1 MAQNPPQAAPAPG
14 QDQAAAGPAVW
25 VDPYRSYQFKLM
37 IQGVAAGHFTE
48 CSGLGATVEAI
59 RYREAGNTAVEH
71 RVPGHVRYQD
81 VTLRYGL
88 TSSHELF
95 DWFMTAVNG
104 NPARK
109 NVSVL
114 LLDSA
119 GAAEVMRWD
128 LISAW
133 VSAWRGA
140 ALDALNQEIAIE
152 SVTIVFESLQRA

>member
-1 MAQNPPQAAPAPG
+1 MAQNPPQAAPTPPAG
-14 QDQAAAGPAVW
+14 QAGAAAAAW
-25 VDPYRSYQFKLM
+25 QDPYRAYQFKVM

-48 CSGLGATVEAI
+48 CSGLGATVEPIAF
-59 RYREAGNTAVEH
+59 REAGNSQVEH
-71 RVPGHVRYQD
+71 RVPGQTRYHP
-81 VTLRYGL
+81 VMLKYGL

-104 NPARK
+104 NPTRK
-109 NVSVL
+109 NVSIV

-119 GAAEVMRWD
+119 GAAEVMRWN

-133 VSAWRGA
+133 ISSWRGA
-140 ALDALNQEIAIE
+140 VLDALTQEIAIE